1 MTSREFHGRNAGIVT
16 RAMAGV
22 VDGLVV
28 VLVLV
33 VVWAGSTA
41 VRFVARPTHFTAP
54 SPSWA
59 AIGGVSCVI
68 AVFYLASSWATSGRT
83 VGDQLLGLRV
93 VGRAGGPV
101 RWWASAVRAA
111 AYVVLPIGLAWSIVD
126 RQNRSVQDLVLGTR
140 VTYDWVPRLPPT
152 REDNLSRNG

>member
-1 MTSREFHGRNAGIVT
+1 MTSPEFQGRNAGIVT
-16 RAMAGV
+16 RMLAGV
-22 VDGLVV
+22 VDALVV

-41 VRFVARPTHFTAP
+41 VRFIARPAHFTAP

-59 AIGGVSCVI
+59 ALIGVSWVI
-68 AVFYLASSWATSGRT
+68 AILYLASSWATSGRT

-93 VGRAGGPV
+93 VGRAGRRV
-101 RWWASAVRAA
+101 RWWVSAVRAA

>member
-1 MTSREFHGRNAGIVT
+1 MTSPEFRGGNAGIVT
-16 RAMAGV
+16 RVMAGV

-33 VVWAGSTA
+33 VAWAGLTA
-41 VRFVARPTHFTAP
+41 VRFIARPAHFTAP
-54 SPSWA
+54 SPSWGA
-59 AIGGVSCVI
+59 LIGLSSVI
-68 AVFYLASSWATSGRT
+68 AIVYLAGSWATSGRT
-83 VGDQLLGLRV
+83 CGDQLLGLRV
-93 VGRAGGPV
+93 VGRRGGRV
-101 RWWASAVRAA
+101 RWWTSALRAA

-140 VTYDWVPRLPPT
+140 VTYDWVPRLPPA